1 MIAVAFL
8 PIFALEEQE
17 GRLFKPLAYTKN
29 LTMAIAAIL
38 AITLDPAVRMLFTRL
53 DPFRFRPRAVSWAFN
68 QVAVGRYYP
77 EEKHPISR
85 VLFWLYEGPC
95 RFVIRFRKSTIF
107 VAAVLV
113 LSTIPVY
120 LKLGSEFMPPL
131 WEGDLLYMPTT
142 LPGISVTEARKLMQN
157 MDQVLMSFPE
167 VERVFGKV
175 GRAETST
182 DPAPFSMLETTV
194 LLKHPSEWRKKERW
208 YAKWPEW
215 TQGPLRHLWPDRLSK
230 DELIEQLDQAMQF
243 PGSTNAWTM
252 PIKNRIDMLTTGV
265 KTPIGIKVFGGD
277 LKKIEEIGTHLEMII
292 REIKGT
298 RSIYAERTAG
308 GYFLD
313 FELKRDK
320 LARYGLTI
328 QEAEMVIMTAIGGE
342 PITTTI
348 EGRERYTVSLRYAR
362 ELRDDLP
369 ELRRVLVPTM
379 SGAQIP
385 LEELADLRMTYGP
398 SMIRDENGM
407 LAGYVYVDIAGRDL
421 GGYVEEAKAAVRE
434 KLSLPSGY
442 SLVWSGQYE
451 NMLRVKKRL
460 AVVVPI
466 TIFLIFVI
474 LYLNTKSMVKAGIV
488 LLAVPFSAIGAVWFL
503 YLLGYDVSI
512 AVWVGIIALMGLD
525 AETGVFML
533 LFLDLAYYERV
544 REGKMR
550 SFSDLTEAIVYGAVK
565 RIRPKLMT
573 VACAFIG
580 LLPIMWS
587 QGTGADMMKRVA
599 APMMGGLSTSFIL
612 ELLVYPAIYAV
623 WKWRFEMKH
632 GTVDVSK
639 LPLPEVKA

>member
-1 MIAVAFL
+1 MNA
-8 PIFALEEQE
+8 AL
-17 GRLFKPLAYTKN
+17 
-29 LTMAIAAIL
+29 
-38 AITLDPAVRMLFTRL
+38 
-53 DPFRFRPRAVSWAFN
+53 
-68 QVAVGRYYP
+68 
-77 EEKHPISR
+77 
-85 VLFWLYEGPC
+85 
-95 RFVIRFRKSTIF
+95 
-107 VAAVLV
+107 
-113 LSTIPVY
+113 
-120 LKLGSEFMPPL
+120 
-131 WEGDLLYMPTT
+131 T
-142 LPGISVTEARKLMQN
+142 LPGQ
-157 MDQVLMSFPE
+157 
-167 VERVFGKV
+167 
-175 GRAETST
+175 
-182 DPAPFSMLETTV
+182 
-194 LLKHPSEWRKKERW
+194 
-208 YAKWPEW
+208 
-215 TQGPLRHLWPDRLSK
+215 
-230 DELIEQLDQAMQF
+230 
-243 PGSTNAWTM
+243 TNAWTM

-385 LEELADLRMTYGP
+385 LEELADIRMTYGP